1 MEALII
7 LQQPLEVI
15 EFDLRALRIA
25 KAAAQFLQNPA
36 RPLHI
41 DFTGNLHRQVVT
53 EFAPMQ
59 RPSQRIVLI
68 AAALLPPGAIAGAV
82 ALAVPI
88 ALLHRFGETL
98 GALAQRI
105 QCLALR
111 IHGTVRIALAELA
124 TGVTHRIVGLAETIL
139 AVAGLWI
146 AVLTLLALLALLAL
160 LPLLA
165 ALALPHAALGKLF
178 LQFLEPIAQ
187 ALLILLQVAHA
198 LVALAALPVAPRILA
213 LFEGLVAQLLL
224 LADHVAEVIQR
235 LLHVAVAGLARLRHL
250 QVFQHLLQLIEQL
263 FGRILAAGAGQRPH

>member
-7 LQQPLEVI
+7 LEQPLDVI
-15 EFDLRALRIA
+15 ELDLRALRIA
-25 KAAAQFLQNPA
+25 KAAAQFFQNPA

-59 RPSQRIVLI
+59 RPSQRIALV
-68 AAALLPPGAIAGAV
+68 AAALLSPGAIAGAV

-124 TGVTHRIVGLAETIL
+124 TGVTHRIVGL

-224 LADHVAEVIQR
+224 LADHVAEFIQR
-235 LLHVAVAGLARLRHL
+235 LLHIAVAGLARLRHL

-263 FGRILAAGAGQRPH
+263 FGRILVAGA